1 MEIAERNAFRA
12 KSIAVSTEPEHATL
26 DQSEIGMRS
35 TFEARRNGGQETW
48 KARWNGV
55 ESALDPGGF
64 PW

>member
-1 MEIAERNAFRA
+1 MENAERNAFRA
-12 KSIAVSTEPEHATL
+12 KSIAVSTEPERATL

-35 TFEARRNGGQETW
+35 AFEARRIGWQETW

-55 ESALDPGGF
+55 GNARDPGGF